1 MWSVIGGLF
10 SLIGGGISSF
20 FGFKGEQAKVMQQSI
35 DLLSKTNDVDAAAV
49 AAAAQIISAEAN
61 NTSWLASN
69 WRPLFM
75 LMFGSMICA
84 RWFGYTPPNM
94 SPEELNHIYGL
105 FELGLGGYIGSRGL
119 EKMVTTLGIQKTL
132 GQFITQKLISNK
144 KSDDY

>member
-1 MWSVIGGLF
+1 MWSAIGGLF
-10 SLIGGGISSF
+10 SLIGSGVSSF

-35 DLLSKTNDVDAAAV
+35 DLLGKSSDIDAAAV

-61 NTSWLASN
+61 NSSWLASN

-105 FELGLGGYIGSRGL
+105 FEMGLGGYIGSRGL
-119 EKMVTTLGIQKTL
+119 EKIIATLGIQKTL
-132 GQFITQKLISNK
+132 GKFLEKKLM
-144 KSDDY
+144 

>member
-1 MWSVIGGLF
+1 MWSAIGGLL

-119 EKMVTTLGIQKTL
+119 EKIITTLGIQKTL